1 MTKIAQTVNIWK
13 NVQQNGMII
22 TNGCIKMSREEIF
35 KASRELCDKLSNHF
49 LCGHCPLT
57 DYTADGGECCVLDR
71 IKEYLE
77 E

>member
-1 MTKIAQTVNIWK
+1 MTTENEEI
-13 NVQQNGMII
+13 
-22 TNGCIKMSREEIF
+22 EEIF
-35 KASRELCDKLSNHF
+35 KASRELCSKLSNHF